1 MAELPGASDQADLDD
16 RADKTDKADR
26 ADKPDKVEKP
36 KPEKVDRLDKPDT
49 SDRER
54 ERHQSPAGASIR
66 FVTQQLMLKP
76 LVWRLVDVQVHGK
89 QHLDRLEAPFVA
101 FANHSSHLDTPLII
115 GALPRRLSKYL
126 SPGAAADYFYDA
138 WWKRVPT
145 QAFINTYPIERRG
158 LRSRKGL
165 SGQLL
170 QDGVPLLIFP
180 EGTRSRTGAMG
191 PFTPGVAALCIS
203 RDVPALPVA
212 LVGAFAA
219 WPYGQNHLPRG
230 RPTVHVVF
238 GPPLQPA
245 PGEIAH
251 QFNDRMRR
259 TVLQLHDST
268 ARAYGLP
275 TLDDYARA
283 VTLRQAA
290 VASAASPDSAPD
302 APNAPD
308 QKRE

>member
-1 MAELPGASDQADLDD
+1 MADEK
-16 RADKTDKADR
+16 RAF
-26 ADKPDKVEKP
+26 E
-36 KPEKVDRLDKPDT
+36 
-49 SDRER
+49 RER
-54 ERHQSPAGASIR
+54 ERHQSSGGARMR

-76 LVWRLVDVQVHGK
+76 LVWRLVSVEVHGK
-89 QHLDRLEAPFVA
+89 QHLDGLEAPYVA
-101 FANHSSHLDTPLII
+101 FANHSSHLDAPLII
-115 GALPRRLSKYL
+115 GSLPRRLSKYL

-138 WWKRVPT
+138 WWKRLT
-145 QAFINTYPIERRG
+145 SQTFINTYPIERRG

-170 QDGVPLLIFP
+170 TDGVPLLIFP

-191 PFTPGVAALCIS
+191 PFSPGVAALCIS
-203 RDVPALPVA
+203 RDVPALPIA
-212 LVGAFAA
+212 LVGAYAA
-219 WPYGQNHLPRG
+219 WPYTQTRPPKG

-290 VASAASPDSAPD
+290 AASASSPPSAPE
-302 APNAPD
+302 APN
-308 QKRE
+308 ES

>member
-1 MAELPGASDQADLDD
+1 MADERRG
-16 RADKTDKADR
+16 
-26 ADKPDKVEKP
+26 E
-36 KPEKVDRLDKPDT
+36 VDRGKY
-49 SDRER
+49 
-54 ERHQSPAGASIR
+54 QSPVGAGMR
-66 FVTQQLMLKP
+66 FVTQELMLKP
-76 LVWRLVDVQVHGK
+76 LVWRLINIEVHGK
-89 QHLDRLEAPFVA
+89 QHLERLEAPFVA
-101 FANHSSHLDTPLII
+101 VANHSSHLDTPIII
-115 GALPRRLSKYL
+115 GAMPRRLSKYL
-126 SPGAAADYFYDA
+126 ATGAAADYFFDTWY
-138 WWKRVPT
+138 KSLPT
-145 QAFINTYPIERRG
+145 QVFINAYPIERKG
-158 LRSRKGL
+158 LRSRKGM

-191 PFTPGVAALCIS
+191 PFTPGVAALCLS
-203 RDVPALPVA
+203 RDVPALPIA

-219 WPYGQNHLPRG
+219 WPYGQTHLPRA
-230 RPTVHVVF
+230 RPTVHIVF

-259 TVLQLHDST
+259 TVQQLHDST

-283 VTLRQAA
+283 VTLRQAS
-290 VASAASPDSAPD
+290 VASATSPVSAPD
-302 APNAPD
+302 APD